1 MSALTLNNFNNEVN
15 QAAKKSSEATGRKEG
30 NLEDQLR
37 VANELLRGL
46 EILNHDK
53 ASALKKE
60 LEIAMQFESQYS
72 MRIYELIGNKKMNLS
87 SYFD

>member
-1 MSALTLNNFNNEVN
+1 MVNGSISIGASFFIAGSGLTHAVHYLAAEKAATGMNALTNNFNDQVTL
-15 QAAKKSSEATGRKEG
+15 AAKKSSEATGRKEG

-53 ASALKKE
+53 ASCP
-60 LEIAMQFESQYS
+60 
-72 MRIYELIGNKKMNLS
+72 
-87 SYFD
+87 